1 MMESRAQEN
10 ILECE
15 VNSIQKGSLKNLLIV
30 NLYCGNIGIDFDII
44 DHINIFHEK
53 EKVNVILSKDK
64 PRYTSEDFCAHG
76 YVVTEIKDKMSSK
89 HKTIISLFGLLV
101 RIMSEKESILD
112 LFKINIMDHI
122 YFCVSKVK

>member
-76 YVVTEIKDKMSSK
+76 YVVTEIKDKMSPK

-122 YFCVSKVK
+122 YFCVRKVK

>member
-1 MMESRAQEN
+1 
-10 ILECE
+10 
-15 VNSIQKGSLKNLLIV
+15 LIV

-122 YFCVSKVK
+122 YFCVRKVK

>member
-1 MMESRAQEN
+1 MESRAQEN

-30 NLYCGNIGIDFDII
+30 NLHCGNIGIDFDII

-122 YFCVSKVK
+122 YFCVRKVK

>member
-122 YFCVSKVK
+122 YFCVRKVK